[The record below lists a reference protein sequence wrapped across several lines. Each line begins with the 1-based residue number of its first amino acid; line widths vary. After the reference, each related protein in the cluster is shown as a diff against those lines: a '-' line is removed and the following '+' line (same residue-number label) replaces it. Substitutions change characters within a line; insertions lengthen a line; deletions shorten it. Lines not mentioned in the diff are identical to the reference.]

1 MRIASLL
8 PSATEMVCAL
18 GLAEDLVGI
27 SHDCDYPP
35 QIAGTP
41 VLSQAIVTS
50 TLPSGEIEARI
61 RRAVHRGNSV
71 YHLDAEQLAELRP
84 ELILTQELC
93 SVCAPSYTLVKQAA
107 KVLDAEAKIVSLEP
121 LGLLDILENLLLVGE
136 LTGHRARADAIV
148 GDLRDRIDR
157 VHDAVAGLPKRRVV
171 CIEWLEPLYIAG
183 HWVPEMVAIA
193 GGRDVLGKTREPSFM
208 ASWEDVV
215 AAEPE
220 TLIIMPCGFDVAR
233 TREEIHLLTDRPEW
247 QRLPAVQDKQVYL
260 TDATSYFNR
269 PGPRIVTGL
278 EILATIFHPQA
289 STAALPPRSFEPL

>member
-107 KVLDAEAKIVSLEP
+107 KVLDAETKIVSLEP

-136 LTGHRARADAIV
+136 LTGHRARADTIV

-157 VHDAVAGLPKRRVV
+157 VRDAVAGLPKRRVA
-171 CIEWLEPLYIAG
+171 CIEWLEPLYVAG

-208 ASWEDVV
+208 VSWEDVM
-215 AAEPE
+215 AAEPD

-247 QRLPAVQDKQVYL
+247 HLLPAVQDKQVYL

>member
-61 RRAVHRGNSV
+61 RHAVHRGNSV

-107 KVLDAEAKIVSLEP
+107 KVLDAETKIVSLEP

-136 LTGHRARADAIV
+136 LTGHRARADTIV
-148 GDLRDRIDR
+148 GDLRGRIDR
-157 VHDAVAGLPKRRVV
+157 VRDAVAGLPKRRVA

-220 TLIIMPCGFDVAR
+220 TLVIMPCGFDVAR

-247 QRLPAVQDKQVYL
+247 QRLPAVHDKQVYL

>member
-50 TLPSGEIEARI
+50 TLPSGEIEARV

-107 KVLDAEAKIVSLEP
+107 KVLDTETKIVSLEP

-136 LTGHRARADAIV
+136 LTGHRARAATIV
-148 GDLRDRIDR
+148 EDLRDRIDR
-157 VHDAVAGLPKRRVV
+157 VRDAVAGLPKRRVA
-171 CIEWLEPLYIAG
+171 CIEWLEPLYVAG

-215 AAEPE
+215 AAAPE

-289 STAALPPRSFEPL
+289 STAALPPRSFEPF